1 VSDEAAIEVE
11 NLVREFRKG
20 PRAVDGIDLAV
31 QPGEIYGFLGPN
43 GAGKSTTV
51 LMLTTLLPPT
61 SGRATVGG
69 FDIVRQ
75 GAQVRATIGAALQEA
90 ALDAI
95 LTGREHLMLQA
106 TLQGLPGAE
115 RRRRTGELLARV
127 GLTEAADRRVGGY
140 SGGMKRRLD
149 LALARADGSLRA
161 FLARLNHLDVLVIDD
176 WAMAPLVESERR
188 DFWEIAED
196 RYQTRSMIL
205 TSQLPVS
212 RWHEQIGDPTL
223 ADGILDRLVHNA
235 HRIEMRGE
243 SMRKKPAEKGEK

>member
-1 VSDEAAIEVE
+1 MNLIIVRPDHCLSELFARVATMSGQPAIEVE
-11 NLVREFRKG
+11 KLVREFRKG

-31 QPGEIYGFLGPN
+31 APGEIYGFLGPN

-106 TLQGLPGAE
+106 TLQGMPGASA
-115 RRRRTGELLARV
+115 RKRTAGA
-127 GLTEAADRRVGGY
+127 
-140 SGGMKRRLD
+140 
-149 LALARADGSLRA
+149 ARARRA
-161 FLARLNHLDVLVIDD
+161 RPRRPTAA
-176 WAMAPLVESERR
+176 WAA
-188 DFWEIAED
+188 
-196 RYQTRSMIL
+196 T
-205 TSQLPVS
+205 
-212 RWHEQIGDPTL
+212 
-223 ADGILDRLVHNA
+223 
-235 HRIEMRGE
+235 
-243 SMRKKPAEKGEK
+243 PAG